1 METAWNSLDK
11 EINGQ
16 PYASISTDSR
26 HFIAMVNKLKKK
38 YPDEVIIK
46 AEPKTN
52 DGCLY
57 AWLPLDWLTIQ
68 KPRKLNLSE
77 EERERRRK
85 LIAERNSVNTRVSTE
100 MDDEN
105 LPFTDEL
112 EEFIPEE
119 DDELI

>member
-52 DGCLY
+52 VGCLY

-85 LIAERNSVNTRVSTE
+85 LIAERNSVNPRVSTE
-100 MDDEN
+100 IDDEN

-112 EEFIPEE
+112 EEFIQEE